1 MTIQSCNKAHN
12 STEVLLHLTQ
22 DHRKDVCQL
31 LALTSKYNLLTHSH
45 LLPDSL
51 SFLIWFG
58 CSFASP
64 TPFFLFENPGIM
76 FDDVFPLFLIFC
88 ISERLEME
96 MSWFSIARISS
107 VTFLMYCT
115 CEMSSSPLAQF
126 SICTAEL
133 KYLQSLPSSSEI
145 LLGRCSWSTWV

>member
-22 DHRKDVCQL
+22 DHRKGFCQL
-31 LALTSKYNLLTHSH
+31 LALTSKYNLLPHSYL

-58 CSFASP
+58 CSFASL
-64 TPFFLFENPGIM
+64 TPFFFFWESW
-76 FDDVFPLFLIFC
+76 DYVWWC
-88 ISERLEME
+88 ISFVPNLLYLWETRDGN
-96 MSWFSIARISS
+96 ARISS
-107 VTFLMYCT
+107 VTCLMYRT